1 MMQTRLL
8 GLGAMYDYQTQAV
21 KLARS
26 ALQNWT
32 YVLVTMGP
40 NGANAEVLPLGSRDL
55 LDDMYEEAVGDP
67 VGQGYAYVARFDKT
81 IDAMFPIDE
90 GFFVATQ
97 VHDNVFTKTATSTIT
112 KYKPYIIGA
121 GILAA
126 VGFLGS
132 QYLKKR
138 AVGV

>member
-8 GLGAMYDYQTQAV
+8 GLGAVYDYQTQAV
-21 KLARS
+21 KLARP
-26 ALQNWT
+26 ALANWT
-32 YVLVTMGP
+32 YVLVTIGP
-40 NGANAEVLPLGSRDL
+40 NGANATALPLGSREL
-55 LDDMYEEAVGDP
+55 LDDMYEDAVGDP
-67 VGQGYAYVARFDKT
+67 VSQGYAYVARFDKT
-81 IDAMFPIDE
+81 IDAMLPIDE
-90 GFFVATQ
+90 GLFVATQ
-97 VHDNVFTKTATSTIT
+97 VQDNVFTKTNTIT

-121 GILAA
+121 GVLAA